1 MIIVLEIIF
10 TRWWSSLHCVQRN
23 DHHLVKMIS
32 GMMIIFTSWWLW
44 WERQWKIM
52 AKKINRVLQFFQNS
66 IDSTFKRL
74 QPFKIAQSRGGS
86 LARLWYSR
94 RCSSLIT
101 NIALKAPNSWA
112 APPDWLQLGRKRSG
126 RHVCHPTGVTIM
138 CLPCRKPTS
147 VTATKSDSGAARL
160 RVSSLSL
167 TYPCS
172 QAWNVLQQ
180 LDQRH
185 QTLLLIDL
193 TKKKKTQEDQ
203 QKQSHSQR
211 HRRRSFFSLPS
222 HLILVSLSLQLS
234 PSNHNNHHCSV
245 STLELGLSPN

>member
-1 MIIVLEIIF
+1 
-10 TRWWSSLHCVQRN
+10 
-23 DHHLVKMIS
+23 
-32 GMMIIFTSWWLW
+32 
-44 WERQWKIM
+44 
-52 AKKINRVLQFFQNS
+52 
-66 IDSTFKRL
+66 
-74 QPFKIAQSRGGS
+74 
-86 LARLWYSR
+86 
-94 RCSSLIT
+94 
-101 NIALKAPNSWA
+101 
-112 APPDWLQLGRKRSG
+112 
-126 RHVCHPTGVTIM
+126 M

-147 VTATKSDSGAARL
+147 VTATKSDSGAAGL

-245 STLELGLSPN
+245 STLELGLSPNKFLARVKFFLTPALSWTLTQRKGHEGVLTLGDDPLWGSRRH